1 MKYFIKTWVF
11 YVFALWLT
19 KELFPAFIISGSWT
33 TVFLSGLI
41 LSILMLIVK
50 PILKILFIPI
60 NILTFGLLS
69 WVVNVVVIYLLTIV
83 APNVSVSAWYF
94 PGISW
99 QGFTIPGTQLSY
111 ILCLVITAV
120 GVTSITN
127 FLENITE
134 S

>member
-1 MKYFIKTWVF
+1 MKYFVKTWVF

-19 KELFPAFIISGSWT
+19 KELFPAFIVSGSWT

-41 LSILMLIVK
+41 LSLLMLIVK

-69 WVVNVVVIYLLTIV
+69 WVVNVVVIYLLTLF
-83 APNVSVSAWYF
+83 APNVSVTAWYF
-94 PGISW
+94 PGVSW
-99 QGFTIPGTQLSY
+99 QGFTIPGAQISY
-111 ILCLVITAV
+111 ILCLIITAV

-127 FLENITE
+127 FLENITD